1 MKPDSK
7 PDPFQVPVASLAVSA
22 QVRGVIARFPMVE
35 LALLFGSVAT
45 GRQRPESDLDI
56 AIAAKHR
63 LTADEKMGII
73 ASLAE
78 ATGRP
83 IDLVDLR
90 QAGEPLLGQ
99 ILTHGWRLMGS
110 DLAYAPWITRHVLNQ
125 ADFLPYRNRIL
136 AERRAAWIGQ

>member
-1 MKPDSK
+1 MGE
-7 PDPFQVPVASLAVSA
+7 
-22 QVRGVIARFPMVE
+22 QVRGVLNRFPSVE
-35 LALLFGSVAT
+35 LALLFGSVAA
-45 GRQRPESDLDI
+45 GLQRPDSDLDI
-56 AIAAKHR
+56 AIAANHR
-63 LTADEKMGII
+63 LTADEKMDII

-90 QAGEPLLGQ
+90 QVGEPLMGQ

-125 ADFLPYRNRIL
+125 ADFVPYRDRVL

>member
-1 MKPDSK
+1 MPTLTTE
-7 PDPFQVPVASLAVSA
+7 PFEVPVASLAVGA
-22 QVRGVIARFPMVE
+22 QVRGVLERFPTVE
-35 LALLFGSVAT
+35 LALIFGSVAN
-45 GRQRPESDLDI
+45 GRQRPDSDLDI

-63 LTADEKMGII
+63 LTVDEKMDII
-73 ASLAE
+73 ACLAE

-110 DLAYAPWITRHVLNQ
+110 DLALAPWITRHVLNQ
-125 ADFLPYRNRIL
+125 ADFVPYRDRIL

>member
-1 MKPDSK
+1 M
-7 PDPFQVPVASLAVSA
+7 LN
-22 QVRGVIARFPMVE
+22 RFPSVE
-35 LALLFGSVAT
+35 PALLFGSVAA
-45 GRQRPESDLDI
+45 GLQRSDSDLDI

-63 LTADEKMGII
+63 LTADEKMDII

-99 ILTHGWRLMGS
+99 ILTHGLRLMGS
-110 DLAYAPWITRHVLNQ
+110 DIAYAPWITRHVLNQ
-125 ADFLPYRNRIL
+125 ADFVPYRDRVL
-136 AERRAAWIGQ
+136 AERRAAWTGQ

>member
-1 MKPDSK
+1 MKPNSK
-7 PDPFQVPVASLAVSA
+7 PDPYQVPVATLAVGE
-22 QVRGVIARFPMVE
+22 QVRGVLNRFPSVE
-35 LALLFGSVAT
+35 LALLFGSVAA
-45 GRQRPESDLDI
+45 GRQRPDSDLDI
-56 AIAAKHR
+56 AVAANHR
-63 LTADEKMGII
+63 LTADEKMDII

-90 QAGEPLLGQ
+90 QVGEPLMGQ

-125 ADFLPYRNRIL
+125 ADFVPYRDRVL

>member
-1 MKPDSK
+1 MKPNSK
-7 PDPFQVPVASLAVSA
+7 PDPYQVPVATLAVGE
-22 QVRGVIARFPMVE
+22 QVRGVLNRFPSVE
-35 LALLFGSVAT
+35 LALLFGSVAA
-45 GRQRPESDLDI
+45 GLQRSDSDLDI
-56 AIAAKHR
+56 AVAANHR
-63 LTADEKMGII
+63 LTADEKMDII

-90 QAGEPLLGQ
+90 QVGEPLMGQ

-125 ADFLPYRNRIL
+125 ADFVPYRDRVL

>member
-1 MKPDSK
+1 MGE
-7 PDPFQVPVASLAVSA
+7 
-22 QVRGVIARFPMVE
+22 QVRGVLNRFPSVE
-35 LALLFGSVAT
+35 LALLFGSVAA
-45 GRQRPESDLDI
+45 GRQRPDSDLDI
-56 AIAAKHR
+56 AVAAEHR
-63 LTADEKMGII
+63 LTADEKMDII

-99 ILTHGWRLMGS
+99 VLTHGWRLMGS
-110 DLAYAPWITRHVLNQ
+110 DIAYAPWITRHVLNQ
-125 ADFLPYRNRIL
+125 ADFVPYRDRVL

>member
-1 MKPDSK
+1 MPTLTTE
-7 PDPFQVPVASLAVSA
+7 PFEVPVASLAVDA
-22 QVRGVIARFPMVE
+22 QVRGVLARFPTVE
-35 LALLFGSVAT
+35 LALVFGSVAT
-45 GRQRPESDLDI
+45 GRQRPDSDLDI

-63 LTADEKMGII
+63 LTVDEKMDII
-73 ASLAE
+73 ACLAE

-110 DLAYAPWITRHVLNQ
+110 DLAHAPWITRHVLNQ
-125 ADFLPYRNRIL
+125 ADFVPYRDRIL

>member
-1 MKPDSK
+1 MKPNSK
-7 PDPFQVPVASLAVSA
+7 PDPYQVPVATLAVGE
-22 QVRGVIARFPMVE
+22 QVRGVLNRFPSVE
-35 LALLFGSVAT
+35 LALLFGSVAA
-45 GRQRPESDLDI
+45 GLQRPDSDLDI
-56 AIAAKHR
+56 AVASNHR
-63 LTADEKMGII
+63 LTAEEKMDII

-125 ADFLPYRNRIL
+125 ADFVPYRDRVL

>member
-1 MKPDSK
+1 MPTLT
-7 PDPFQVPVASLAVSA
+7 PEPFQVLVASMALAG
-22 QVRGVIARFPMVE
+22 QVRGVIERFPLVE
-35 LALLFGSVAT
+35 LALLFGSVAA
-45 GRQRPESDLDI
+45 GRQRPDSDLDI
-56 AIAAKHR
+56 AVAANHR
-63 LTADEKMGII
+63 LTTDEKMDII

-90 QAGEPLLGQ
+90 QAGEPLMGQ

-125 ADFLPYRNRIL
+125 ADFVPYRDRVL

>member
-1 MKPDSK
+1 MKPNSK
-7 PDPFQVPVASLAVSA
+7 PDPYQVPVATLAVGE
-22 QVRGVIARFPMVE
+22 QVRGVLNRFPSVE
-35 LALLFGSVAT
+35 LALLFGSVAA
-45 GRQRPESDLDI
+45 GLQRPDSDLDI
-56 AIAAKHR
+56 AIAANHR
-63 LTADEKMGII
+63 LTADEKMDII

-90 QAGEPLLGQ
+90 QVGEPLMGQ

-125 ADFLPYRNRIL
+125 ADFVPYRDRVL

>member
-1 MKPDSK
+1 MMP
-7 PDPFQVPVASLAVSA
+7 PLITEPFEVPVASLAVGA
-22 QVRGVIARFPMVE
+22 QVRGVLERFPTVE
-35 LALLFGSVAT
+35 LALVFGSVAN
-45 GRQRPESDLDI
+45 GRQRPDSDLDI

-63 LTADEKMGII
+63 LMVDEKMDII
-73 ASLAE
+73 ACLAE
-78 ATGRP
+78 ATWRP

-110 DLAYAPWITRHVLNQ
+110 DRAHAPWITRHVLKQ
-125 ADFLPYRNRIL
+125 ADFVPYRDRIL

>member
-1 MKPDSK
+1 M
-7 PDPFQVPVASLAVSA
+7 
-22 QVRGVIARFPMVE
+22 IE
-35 LALLFGSVAT
+35 LGLLFGSVAA
-45 GRQRPESDLDI
+45 GLQRPDSDLDI
-56 AIAAKHR
+56 AVAASHR
-63 LTADEKMGII
+63 LTAEEKMDII

-99 ILTHGWRLMGS
+99 ILAHGRRLMGS

-125 ADFLPYRNRIL
+125 VDFVPYRDRIL

>member
-1 MKPDSK
+1 MPTQTPDL
-7 PDPFQVPVASLAVSA
+7 FQVPVASLAVSA
-22 QVRGVIARFPMVE
+22 QVRGVIERFPLVE
-35 LALLFGSVAT
+35 LALLFGSVAA
-45 GRQRPESDLDI
+45 GRQRPDSDLDI
-56 AIAAKHR
+56 AVAANHR
-63 LTADEKMGII
+63 LTTDEKMDII

-99 ILTHGWRLMGS
+99 VLAHCWRLMGS
-110 DLAYAPWITRHVLNQ
+110 DIAYAPWITRHVLNQ
-125 ADFLPYRNRIL
+125 ADFVPYRDRVL

>member
-1 MKPDSK
+1 MKPNSK
-7 PDPFQVPVASLAVSA
+7 PDPYQVPVATLAVGE
-22 QVRGVIARFPMVE
+22 QVRGVLNRFPSVE
-35 LALLFGSVAT
+35 LALLFGSVAA
-45 GRQRPESDLDI
+45 GRQRPDSDLDI
-56 AIAAKHR
+56 AVAAEHR
-63 LTADEKMGII
+63 LTADEKMDII

-99 ILTHGWRLMGS
+99 VLTHGWRLMGS
-110 DLAYAPWITRHVLNQ
+110 DIAYAPWITRHVLNQ
-125 ADFLPYRNRIL
+125 ADFVPYRDRVL

>member
-1 MKPDSK
+1 M
-7 PDPFQVPVASLAVSA
+7 LN
-22 QVRGVIARFPMVE
+22 RFPSVE
-35 LALLFGSVAT
+35 LALLFGSVAA
-45 GRQRPESDLDI
+45 GRQRPDSDLDI
-56 AIAAKHR
+56 AVAAEHR
-63 LTADEKMGII
+63 LTADEKMDII

-99 ILTHGWRLMGS
+99 VLTHGWRLMGS
-110 DLAYAPWITRHVLNQ
+110 DIAYAPWITRHVLNQ
-125 ADFLPYRNRIL
+125 ADFVPYRDRVL

>member
-1 MKPDSK
+1 MPAPTPDL
-7 PDPFQVPVASLAVSA
+7 FQVPVASLAVSA
-22 QVRGVIARFPMVE
+22 QVRGVIEKFPMIE
-35 LALLFGSVAT
+35 LALLFGSVAA
-45 GRQRPESDLDI
+45 GLQRPDSDLDI
-56 AIAAKHR
+56 AIAANHR
-63 LTADEKMGII
+63 LTADEKMDII

-90 QAGEPLLGQ
+90 QVGEPLMGQ

-125 ADFLPYRNRIL
+125 ADFVPYRDRVL

>member
-1 MKPDSK
+1 MIPNLIPK
-7 PDPFQVPVASLAVSA
+7 PFQVPVASLAVSA

-45 GRQRPESDLDI
+45 GRQRPDSDLDI

-63 LTADEKMGII
+63 LTSDEKMDII

-90 QAGEPLLGQ
+90 QAGEPLMGQ
-99 ILTHGWRLMGS
+99 ILTHGLRLMGT
-110 DLAYAPWITRHVLNQ
+110 DLAYAPWITRHVMNQ
-125 ADFLPYRNRIL
+125 ADFVPYRDRVL

>member
-1 MKPDSK
+1 MPTLTTE
-7 PDPFQVPVASLAVSA
+7 PFEVPVASLAVGA
-22 QVRGVIARFPMVE
+22 QVRGVLERFPTVE
-35 LALLFGSVAT
+35 LGLLFGSVAT
-45 GRQRPESDLDI
+45 GRQRPDSDLDI
-56 AIAAKHR
+56 ALAAKHR
-63 LTADEKMGII
+63 LTVDEKMDII
-73 ASLAE
+73 ACLAE

-110 DLAYAPWITRHVLNQ
+110 DLAHAPWITRHVLNQ
-125 ADFLPYRNRIL
+125 ADFVPYRDRIL

>member
-1 MKPDSK
+1 MKPNSK
-7 PDPFQVPVASLAVSA
+7 PDPYQVPVATLAVGE
-22 QVRGVIARFPMVE
+22 QVRGVLNRFPSVE
-35 LALLFGSVAT
+35 LALLFGSVAA
-45 GRQRPESDLDI
+45 GLQRPDSDLDI
-56 AIAAKHR
+56 AIAANHR
-63 LTADEKMGII
+63 LTADEKMDII

-99 ILTHGWRLMGS
+99 ILTRGLRLMGS

-125 ADFLPYRNRIL
+125 ADFVPYRDRVL

>member
-1 MKPDSK
+1 MPT
-7 PDPFQVPVASLAVSA
+7 PTPEPVQLPLASLALGA
-22 QVRGVIARFPMVE
+22 QVRRVIEKFPMIE
-35 LALLFGSVAT
+35 LGLLFGSVAA
-45 GRQRPESDLDI
+45 GLQRPDSDLDI
-56 AIAAKHR
+56 AVAANRR
-63 LTADEKMGII
+63 LTAEEKMDII

-125 ADFLPYRNRIL
+125 ADFVPYRNRVL

>member
-1 MKPDSK
+1 MKPNSK
-7 PDPFQVPVASLAVSA
+7 PDPYQVPVATLAVGE
-22 QVRGVIARFPMVE
+22 QVRGVLNRFPSVE
-35 LALLFGSVAT
+35 LALLFGSVAA
-45 GRQRPESDLDI
+45 GLQRPDSDLDI
-56 AIAAKHR
+56 AVAAKHR
-63 LTADEKMGII
+63 LTSDEKIDII

-90 QAGEPLLGQ
+90 QVGEPLLGQ

-125 ADFLPYRNRIL
+125 ADFVPYRDRVL

>member
-1 MKPDSK
+1 MGE
-7 PDPFQVPVASLAVSA
+7 
-22 QVRGVIARFPMVE
+22 QVRGVLGSFPSVE
-35 LALLFGSVAT
+35 LALLFGSVAI
-45 GRQRPESDLDI
+45 GRQRPDSDLDI

-63 LTADEKMGII
+63 LTADEKMDII

-90 QAGEPLLGQ
+90 QVGEPLMGQ
-99 ILTHGWRLMGS
+99 ILTHGLRLMGS

-125 ADFLPYRNRIL
+125 ADFVPYRDRVL

>member
-1 MKPDSK
+1 M
-7 PDPFQVPVASLAVSA
+7 AVDA
-22 QVRGVIARFPMVE
+22 QVRGVLARFPTVE
-35 LALLFGSVAT
+35 LALVFGSVAN
-45 GRQRPESDLDI
+45 GRQRPDSDLDI

-63 LTADEKMGII
+63 LTVDEKMDII
-73 ASLAE
+73 ACLAE

-110 DLAYAPWITRHVLNQ
+110 DLAHALWITRHVLNQ
-125 ADFLPYRNRIL
+125 ADFVPYRDRIL

>member
-1 MKPDSK
+1 MGEK
-7 PDPFQVPVASLAVSA
+7 
-22 QVRGVIARFPMVE
+22 VRGVLNRFPSVE
-35 LALLFGSVAT
+35 LALLFGSVAA
-45 GRQRPESDLDI
+45 GLQRPDSDLDI

-63 LTADEKMGII
+63 LTADEKMDII

-99 ILTHGWRLMGS
+99 ILTRGLRLMGS
-110 DLAYAPWITRHVLNQ
+110 DIAYAPWITRHVLNQ
-125 ADFLPYRNRIL
+125 ADFVPYRDRVL

>member
-1 MKPDSK
+1 MPTLT
-7 PDPFQVPVASLAVSA
+7 PEPFQVLVASMALAG
-22 QVRGVIARFPMVE
+22 QVRGVIERFPLVE
-35 LALLFGSVAT
+35 LALLFGSVAA
-45 GRQRPESDLDI
+45 GRQRPDSDLDI
-56 AIAAKHR
+56 AVAANHR
-63 LTADEKMGII
+63 LTTDEKMDII

-99 ILTHGWRLMGS
+99 ILTRGLRLMGS
-110 DLAYAPWITRHVLNQ
+110 DIAYAPWITRHVLNQ
-125 ADFLPYRNRIL
+125 ADFVPYRDRVL